1 MGISTVTTSTLLH
14 MHSCSRSSPM
24 KVFDGERL
32 AKMFASLRI
41 AGYLSLVTLLSS
53 RRDRSENSSGCA
65 YSFLRDETQQCC
77 CGSERGCSSK
87 MEWEGKVKV
96 LREGDGKSECQLWW
110 WRVSNSMERNRLR
123 REVQSVCERKV
134 IGIGNK
140 GVNTWY
146 LQAKSY
152 GWSGE
157 SPFGLSIQLKWAVHT
172 LYLQPET
179 EDVWQMQGVV

>member
-14 MHSCSRSSPM
+14 MHSCSRSSPK

-77 CGSERGCSSK
+77 CGSERGCSSSSSRSRSEEEGEEK
-87 MEWEGKVKV
+87 MCKQGEKVKGKVIASDN
-96 LREGDGKSECQLWW
+96 EE
-110 WRVSNSMERNRLR
+110 E
-123 REVQSVCERKV
+123 
-134 IGIGNK
+134 
-140 GVNTWY
+140 
-146 LQAKSY
+146 
-152 GWSGE
+152 
-157 SPFGLSIQLKWAVHT
+157 
-172 LYLQPET
+172 
-179 EDVWQMQGVV
+179 